1 VRSGNWWGNRTTWR
15 MCLDLNRALYYSDAR
30 GPRFDAA
37 APVRRVLTVLD
48 GIVAGDG
55 EGPLAPDDRPLG
67 VILASL
73 DPVALDLVAI
83 RLMGFDA
90 DRIPKVREA
99 LRGGPL
105 PITAARGPHDVS
117 VREATSGGAPPL
129 ELGLDAL
136 EPDGPGFRPHPGWRG
151 HVEKTSCAA

>member
-1 VRSGNWWGNRTTWR
+1 

-30 GPRFDAA
+30 GEHFDAA

-67 VILASL
+67 VVLASL
-73 DPVALDLVAI
+73 DPVALDLAAI

-90 DRIPKVREA
+90 ERIPKVREA

-105 PITAARGPHDVS
+105 PITAARGPQDVA
-117 VREATSGGAPPL
+117 VFEAASDGAPPR

-136 EPDGPGFRPHPGWRG
+136 VPDGAGFRPHPGWSG